1 MTVQN
6 SARQE
11 DSRMGRTLRNRVVA
25 TALAGATLTLVAGPA
40 AAVTPTTETSSAH
53 VERPLLDCPDF
64 TVLGVW
70 EISHRLTFFYDSA
83 GVATR
88 DIEQVDFRG
97 RLVNESTGTWVA
109 DSGARTYFD
118 TLAPDGSYL
127 TTYRVEVRTS
137 KYVHTAGRTDFQTG
151 EFRGVDGFA
160 PTNIAAL
167 CEALGA

>member
-1 MTVQN
+1 
-6 SARQE
+6 
-11 DSRMGRTLRNRVVA
+11 MGRTLRNRVAA

-70 EISHRLTFFYDSA
+70 EISHRLTFFYGSA

-97 RLVNESTGTWVA
+97 RLVNESNGTWVA

-118 TLAPDGSYL
+118 TLAPRRLLPDDVSGGSPDEQVRPHRRPDGL
-127 TTYRVEVRTS
+127 PDRRIPGRRRLRAHERRRAVRG
-137 KYVHTAGRTDFQTG
+137 AG
-151 EFRGVDGFA
+151 GVG
-160 PTNIAAL
+160 
-167 CEALGA
+167 

>member
-1 MTVQN
+1 
-6 SARQE
+6 
-11 DSRMGRTLRNRVVA
+11 MGRTLRNRVVA

-53 VERPLLDCPDF
+53 VARPLLDCPDF

-70 EISHRLTFFYDSA
+70 EISHRLKFFYDSA

-97 RLVNESTGTWVA
+97 RLVNESNGTWVA

-127 TTYRVEVRTS
+127 TTYAVQMRRS
-137 KYVHTAGRTDFQTG
+137 AYIHTAGRTDFQTG
-151 EFRGVDGFA
+151 DFAGRDGFG
-160 PTNIAAL
+160 PDGIAAL
-167 CEALGA
+167 CGALDG